1 MKIDDEAPLKP
12 MNSMPPDI
20 QRELLEDKAMFNLSR
35 MSGAKDYFLRSSE
48 LDREKQVNKLEQLA
62 LSTSR
67 ASIKLTHMK
76 TSIPED

>member
-1 MKIDDEAPLKP
+1 
-12 MNSMPPDI
+12 MPPDI

-35 MSGAKDYFLRSSE
+35 MSGAKDYFMRSSE

-67 ASIKLTHMK
+67 ASIRLGQMK
-76 TSIPED
+76 KDVPEDVMQVKR